1 MEANSDISVDFNVAL
16 DTSIPLPGESTV
28 SSVDDLLDTVSQA
41 TDNVAA
47 QTITVNNEVATI
59 TNVKTPA
66 IVTGRF
72 ANQLSLGVERPLE
85 VGVEFRIFDLGFN
98 HKPGSDMCYV

>member
-1 MEANSDISVDFNVAL
+1 MSRCVPRVSGRRRRDVEANSDISVDFNVAL

-28 SSVDDLLDTVSQA
+28 SSVDDLLDAASQA
-41 TDNVAA
+41 TGNVAA
-47 QTITVNNEVATI
+47 QTITVNGEAATS

-72 ANQLSLGVERPLE
+72 ANQSGKLVKTTP
-85 VGVEFRIFDLGFN
+85 V
-98 HKPGSDMCYV
+98 HK